1 MNGGRADEYTH
12 ILSIS
17 LLFILLPPTS
27 LSSLWSCFSLTH
39 LLLFTCVLP
48 VGLGSHPLGYLL
60 SSLSIIWCTYSAS
73 GIFTTILR
81 MDHQRFLVAYPVG
94 LLYGVFALLS
104 VFGVKK

>member
-1 MNGGRADEYTH
+1 MTGELTNTPHDH
-12 ILSIS
+12 ILFSFYFRS
-17 LLFILLPPTS
+17 LVEP
-27 LSSLWSCFSLTH
+27 
-39 LLLFTCVLP
+39 
-48 VGLGSHPLGYLL
+48 GSHPLGYLL

>member
-1 MNGGRADEYTH
+1 MPSEARSTSRLFDELIMLCKQTV
-12 ILSIS
+12 S
-17 LLFILLPPTS
+17 LLARPSDF
-27 LSSLWSCFSLTH
+27 
-39 LLLFTCVLP
+39 VYDDD
-48 VGLGSHPLGYLL
+48 SHPLGYLL

-73 GIFTTILR
+73 GIFVTILR